1 MQVGDLVKI
10 YDHERL
16 KVGSLVRW
24 WGRFEH
30 SGNEQDIDDIGLV
43 VREVDYGIVIWWSV
57 TKLENTFDWEE
68 LEESIYQDQLDII
81 RL

>member
-1 MQVGDLVKI
+1 MSRI
-10 YDHERL
+10 YDSESL

-43 VREVDYGIVIWWSV
+43 VREVDYGLAIWWSV
-57 TKLENTFDWEE
+57 TGFENIFDWDE
-68 LEESIYQDQLDII
+68 LEESVWQDQLEII
-81 RL
+81 SV